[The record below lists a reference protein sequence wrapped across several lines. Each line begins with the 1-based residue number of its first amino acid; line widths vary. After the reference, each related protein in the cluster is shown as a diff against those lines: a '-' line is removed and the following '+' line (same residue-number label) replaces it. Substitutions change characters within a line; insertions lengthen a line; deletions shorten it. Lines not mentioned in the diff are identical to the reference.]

1 MTKTF
6 DPAAMRAD
14 FKILD
19 QELNGYPLVYFDNA
33 ATTQKPQVVIDAIS
47 DYYQNF
53 NANIHRGLHS
63 LAERATAEFEN
74 TRESVRAFLNA
85 ESKDEIIFTGGTTGG
100 INLVAATYGR
110 KFLKEGDEVL
120 ISAMEH
126 HSNIVPWQMLCE
138 ERGCTLKVIPMTDE
152 GDLDTAAFDSSF
164 SERTKL
170 LAIVWASNS
179 LGTVNPIEDLIKR
192 AHAVGAV
199 VLVDGAQSTSHYEVD
214 VRALDIDFYCL
225 SAHKLFG
232 PTGMGV
238 LYGKRAL
245 LEAMPP
251 YQGGGEMIKDVTF
264 GKTTYNEIPYKFE
277 AGTPNIAD
285 VVAFRKA
292 IEYLQQYDR
301 ASIRAHEDALLQ
313 HGRQLLEYKIEGLRL
328 IGTAKKKISV
338 LSFVI
343 DGVHHQDIGI
353 LLDNYGIAVRTGH
366 HCTQPVMDRLGIPGT
381 TRASFA
387 PYNTLDEVTILA
399 DKLERVVRMLRK

>member
-313 HGRQLLEYKIEGLRL
+313 HGKQLLEDKIEGLRL